1 MTFLKVLLKKCV
13 AWPLLETRLPL
24 SGKEEERSG
33 MKHFELLALTGTI
46 IIPIIPESIIWSLVL
61 QVQYLLREGGLPAAV
76 ALLEITRINV
86 ALRYWYIKKISQQSN
101 VC

>member
-61 QVQYLLREGGLPAAV
+61 QVQYLLREGGLPAV
-76 ALLEITRINV
+76 ALLEITICNHLVWHVRATPVEKEN
-86 ALRYWYIKKISQQSN
+86 
-101 VC
+101 